1 MEDELNM
8 EAMNMMAGPA
18 MADETGT
25 TTVEVP
31 NYALAAVTELIAML
45 EQEMM
50 GGGTE
55 AMMSADMGPEAGMMG
70 PEAGMMV

>member
-1 MEDELNM
+1 MEEELDM
-8 EAMNMMAGPA
+8 EAMNMMAGPG
-18 MADETGT
+18 MADEMGT

-50 GGGTE
+50 AGGTE
-55 AMMSADMGPEAGMMG
+55 EAMSADMGPEMM
-70 PEAGMMV
+70 M